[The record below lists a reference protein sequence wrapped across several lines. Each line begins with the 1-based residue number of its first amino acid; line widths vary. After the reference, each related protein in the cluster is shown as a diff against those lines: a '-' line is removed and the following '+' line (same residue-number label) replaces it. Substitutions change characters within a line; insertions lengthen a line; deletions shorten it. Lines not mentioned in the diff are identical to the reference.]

1 MTLKITYK
9 SGRTRTIPN
18 CCSADIE
25 PNDTLY
31 YGRYK
36 SGLLI
41 GRTLNE
47 NTEYE
52 RDILYSDDVDLR
64 KVAKME
70 IIFDENT

>member
-1 MTLKITYK
+1 MILKITYK
-9 SGRTRTIPN
+9 SGRTRIIPN

-36 SGLLI
+36 TGVWIS
-41 GRTLNE
+41 RTLNE
-47 NTEYE
+47 NTEHE
-52 RDILYSDDVDLR
+52 RNILYSDDVDLR